1 MRRRGNPSE
10 GIPFPLPNQPAC
22 AFRRTGLPFHHR
34 FGMSRRE
41 YAFPGASGRGG
52 PLGSGERE
60 RSGGAGSGPRGGRL
74 YLSRF
79 RKMVLVSVYWSWD
92 SRPLSLPP
100 NPESL

>member
-1 MRRRGNPSE
+1 MRRRGGE
-10 GIPFPLPNQPAC
+10 PFGRDSLSPPEPAGLRLPP
-22 AFRRTGLPFHHR
+22 H
-34 FGMSRRE
+34 
-41 YAFPGASGRGG
+41 GASGRGG
-52 PLGSGERE
+52 PLGSGDRE

>member
-10 GIPFPLPNQPAC
+10 GIPFPRPNQPAC

-34 FGMSRRE
+34 FGMFRRGC
-41 YAFPGASGRGG
+41 AFPGASGRGG